1 MRGHKKEQES
11 IFSLRTPGD
20 RVPKDHPLRRVK
32 DIADGALRALSP
44 TFEKMYSKL
53 GRPSIPPE
61 QLLKASLL
69 MAFYTVRSERL
80 FCEQLDYNLL
90 FRWFLDMGIEDSSF
104 DHSTF
109 SQNRE
114 RLLEHDVARQFFFAV
129 MGQAQD
135 AGLMSNEHFTVDGSL
150 IEAWASVKS
159 FRRKDEKEGDRPPP
173 DDRGNPTMN
182 FHGEKRSNA
191 THESKTDPE
200 AKLARKG
207 DNREAR
213 LSYSLNGLMENRNGL
228 LVDLAILPADG
239 YAERDAALMMLEGS
253 VPGSHRITVGGDKGY
268 DTKDFIADCRELNVT
283 PHIAQTTDHRRGT
296 NIDGRTTSWPGY
308 LVSQRTRKRIEEIW
322 GWMKTVGNFR
332 KTRFKGTQRTEL
344 AAYLV
349 GAAYNLLRMARL
361 VTA

>member
-1 MRGHKKEQES
+1 MRGHKKQQETV
-11 IFSLRTPGD
+11 FSLRTLVD

-32 DIADGALRALSP
+32 DMADAALAALSP
-44 TFEKMYSKL
+44 TFEKMYSKM

-90 FRWFLDMGIEDSSF
+90 FRWFLDMGMEDASF

-129 MGQAQD
+129 MAQAQS
-135 AGLMSNEHFTVDGSL
+135 AGLTSNEHFTVDGSL
-150 IEAWASVKS
+150 IDAWASVKS
-159 FRRKDEKEGDRPPP
+159 FRPKDEEEDDRPPP
-173 DDRGNPTMN
+173 GAGGNPTAN

-207 DNREAR
+207 PGKEAR

-228 LVDLAILPADG
+228 LVDLAVLPADG
-239 YAERDAALMMLEGS
+239 YAERDAAVMMLEGS
-253 VPGSHRITVGGDKGY
+253 VPGNHRITVGGDKGY
-268 DTKDFIADCRELNVT
+268 DTKDFVADCRKLKVT
-283 PHIAQTTDHRRGT
+283 PHVAQNRGDRRRSG
-296 NIDGRTTSWPGY
+296 IDARTTSWPGY
-308 LVSQRTRKRIEEIW
+308 TVSQRARKRIEEIW
-322 GWMKTVGNFR
+322 GWMKTVGGFR
-332 KTRFKGTQRTEL
+332 KTRFKGRQRTEL

-349 GAAYNLLRMARL
+349 GAAYNLLRITRL
-361 VTA
+361 IAA